1 MTILLHNEFVSEKK
15 IENRSTLGEVMDN
28 IIVDCFL
35 QRAAMLALQALYYS

>member
-28 IIVDCFL
+28 IIVDCFFTARRNARIASAVL
-35 QRAAMLALQALYYS
+35 